1 MSWKF
6 WIKIQG
12 SSEPTFQPLTTLS
25 VELPIFGI
33 HPTYSIESNMEV
45 SMSGTEITQ
54 RRIRM
59 ALEIDCIPV
68 STWDTGTISTE
79 TIQYTLRTILQRKHT
94 RLIAPDAGTNDKKLP
109 DRWRDATNFPLTAG
123 LISSGF
129 VFARCDI
136 QNEAKWES
144 GLEKMTLTCYR
155 KELL

>member
-12 SSEPTFQPLTTLS
+12 ASEPTFSPLNTLS

-33 HPTYSIESNMEV
+33 HPTYQIESTSKIAMT
-45 SMSGTEITQ
+45 GTEVAQ
-54 RRIRM
+54 VKIRPV
-59 ALEIDCIPV
+59 LEIAMVPV
-68 STWDTGTISTE
+68 STWDTGTINTDN
-79 TIQYTLRTILQRKHT
+79 IQYLLRMILQQKHR
-94 RLIAPDAGTNDKKLP
+94 RLIKPDPGTNDKKLP
-109 DRWRDATNFPLTAG
+109 DRWDNAGSFPYTTG

-136 QNEAKWES
+136 QNEKKWAA
-144 GLEKMTLTCYR
+144 GLEQMTLTCFR